1 MKLKIIII
9 KINTIDNNI
18 KNNLN
23 NNEKNNS
30 VIRIRISKIIK
41 LINNDKENYKRFK

>member
-30 VIRIRISKIIK
+30 N
-41 LINNDKENYKRFK
+41 L